1 MAVEQEGFLEDEGT
15 LGGPKFDPPLY
26 LQRYNAVIE
35 VARKIQARKVQWQSR
50 IKKCD
55 KFVLRGPPSR
65 ATLTYSLTKIFSA
78 ASVIYCCKGYGG
90 LGSLVPRFL
99 AAVETLLHICETK

>member
-35 VARKIQARKVQWQSR
+35 VARKIQARKVQWQTR
-50 IKKCD
+50 IKK
-55 KFVLRGPPSR
+55 KGKPRPPW
-65 ATLTYSLTKIFSA
+65 ATITCNPNLQLN
-78 ASVIYCCKGYGG
+78 
-90 LGSLVPRFL
+90 
-99 AAVETLLHICETK
+99 